1 MTVFTSSY
9 PTVRP
14 EQQHSGG
21 VFDFTLTSANPH
33 FRPEKVALVD
43 ALTGKQLTYG
53 ELAKE
58 SLRFADGLTRVA
70 KLQRGQ
76 SVLLFSPN
84 SILYPVFLFAGQAAG
99 LVVSTANSSYLPD
112 ELAHAI
118 HLADAGIVLAS
129 ADALDVAQ
137 KACKEAKL
145 PTDRVYVVPGAD
157 GKLPSQLPHG
167 MKSYETLRGSDSF
180 KPVLPSLEQAKK
192 DLAYLP
198 FSSGTTGKAKGVAL
212 SAHNITTCVLQTRS
226 QGGLFSEVDTVLS
239 VLPMY
244 HIFGLVVMLHLTFY
258 NGGTCVVL
266 PKFDLVKALESV
278 QKFKCTTA
286 LVVPPIALAL
296 AKHPIVDKFDLT
308 SLRYI
313 LCGAAPLSADL
324 ENALY
329 DRLKGRTRVFQGLG
343 MTETTSVA
351 MVPPDNKGKP
361 GYVGQLL
368 STMEARL
375 VSPEGEDV
383 PPGQAGELW
392 LRGPNI
398 LLAYHKN
405 EKATRE
411 TLTSDGWLMTGDVCE
426 RDDEGFYRV
435 VERTKDLIKYKGFQV
450 APAEVEGVLLT
461 CPLVADC
468 AVIGVYSEEQAT
480 ELPRAYIVP
489 NPEHAKSPT
498 LLKDVAAYVAEKLA
512 PHKRLRGG
520 VIVLGAI
527 PKSPSGKIL
536 RKDLRV
542 LAAQE
547 KQGKAKL

>member
-1 MTVFTSSY
+1 MLFLHALHPKMTVFTSSY

-43 ALTGKQLTYG
+43 ALTGKQVRSAARVLTRVVLTLSSVPQLTYG

-244 HIFGLVVMLHLTFY
+244 HIVRLENPSSSAVTSRTGDASAGGTLKLNSSILQFGLVVMLHLTFY

-278 QKFKCTTA
+278 QKFKCTVRPLA
-286 LVVPPIALAL
+286 RIVSEAMADARFVV
-296 AKHPIVDKFDLT
+296 
-308 SLRYI
+308 R
-313 LCGAAPLSADL
+313 
-324 ENALY
+324 
-329 DRLKGRTRVFQGLG
+329 
-343 MTETTSVA
+343 
-351 MVPPDNKGKP
+351 
-361 GYVGQLL
+361 
-368 STMEARL
+368 
-375 VSPEGEDV
+375 
-383 PPGQAGELW
+383 
-392 LRGPNI
+392 
-398 LLAYHKN
+398 
-405 EKATRE
+405 
-411 TLTSDGWLMTGDVCE
+411 
-426 RDDEGFYRV
+426 
-435 VERTKDLIKYKGFQV
+435 
-450 APAEVEGVLLT
+450 
-461 CPLVADC
+461 ADC
-468 AVIGVYSEEQAT
+468 TRCAAH
-480 ELPRAYIVP
+480 RAGSC
-489 NPEHAKSPT
+489 E
-498 LLKDVAAYVAEKLA
+498 A
-512 PHKRLRGG
+512 PDRRQ
-520 VIVLGAI
+520 V
-527 PKSPSGKIL
+527 
-536 RKDLRV
+536 
-542 LAAQE
+542 
-547 KQGKAKL
+547 